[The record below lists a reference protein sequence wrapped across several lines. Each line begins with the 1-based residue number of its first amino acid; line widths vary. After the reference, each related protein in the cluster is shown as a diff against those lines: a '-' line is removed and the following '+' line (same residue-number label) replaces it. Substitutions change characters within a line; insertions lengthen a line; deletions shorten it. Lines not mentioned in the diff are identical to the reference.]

1 MAFDAL
7 AAVVSSPLGLR
18 YEDLSF
24 VSWLMYAGAGF
35 FARRH
40 VRSLWGA
47 AKTAGLVGL
56 ADATAGWAISSA
68 IDPDLYAYADELALG
83 LIALVMLLVV
93 ASAVMLGAIGGLLAQ
108 RLSAGG

>member
-1 MAFDAL
+1 
-7 AAVVSSPLGLR
+7 
-18 YEDLSF
+18 
-24 VSWLMYAGAGF
+24 MYAGAGF